1 MLVQFCIASHLP
13 IVNNRNVKYL
23 QKLIQES
30 LLLMISVTIMQINTG
45 IIVLYLVFPG
55 VSLYENFQLLIPNGN
70 RVPDP
75 CVSYQV
81 WNGVGHTSIFGGG
94 VRNPFGIEFSNAGK
108 VSPNYP
114 SDNEV
119 LLKQNYP
126 SNRFCSGFKQEAR
139 KCTLQSFPVIIVF
152 LTGED

>member
-1 MLVQFCIASHLP
+1 MRFCIASHLTN
-13 IVNNRNVKYL
+13 VNNRNVKYL
-23 QKLIQES
+23 QKLIQKN

-45 IIVLYLVFPG
+45 VIVLYLVHMFPG

-70 RVPDP
+70 RVSDP

-81 WNGVGHTSIFGGG
+81 WNGVGHTSIFGSGA
-94 VRNPFGIEFSNAGK
+94 RNPFGIEFSNAGK

-119 LLKQNYP
+119 LLKQTYP